1 MKRILSTLIAISV
14 FYCTSVAQEFRLNG
28 FAGYLFDDHVDSYY
42 SATEYFEGTI
52 KGGFRWGVG
61 AEYLLN
67 PTYGIGIVYYRQDTE
82 APMTYYDGGVKNRDF
97 DLGCSW
103 LMAAFTRYMKKDNFE
118 LYGGGELGA
127 VFFNVDNSL
136 SGQSESA
143 TKFAWGLNLGTN
155 IFFSEKVGL
164 KIQIDLHSATQAA
177 GGGFYFGTGGA
188 GAGVSS
194 YSTIYQFGIGGGLV
208 FRFPKK

>member
-1 MKRILSTLIAISV
+1 MKRILSTLIAISL
-14 FYCTSVAQEFRLNG
+14 YGTSVAQEFRLNG
-28 FAGYLFDDHVDSYY
+28 FAGYLFDDQVDSYY
-42 SATEYFEGTI
+42 SATQYFEGTI

-61 AEYLLN
+61 AEYLLD
-67 PTYGIGIVYYRQDTE
+67 PHYGIGIVYYRQDTE
-82 APMTYYDGGVKNRDF
+82 LPMTYYDQGVKNRDF

-103 LMAAFTRYMKKDNFE
+103 LMASFTRYMKKDNIEF
-118 LYGGGELGA
+118 YGGGELGA
-127 VFFNVDNSL
+127 VFFNLDNSL
-136 SGQSESA
+136 SGKSESA

-164 KIQIDLHSATQAA
+164 KVQVDLHSASQAV

-188 GAGVSS
+188 GTGVSS
-194 YSTIYQFGIGGGLV
+194 YSTIYQFGIGGGIV

>member
-1 MKRILSTLIAISV
+1 MKRILSTLIAISL
-14 FYCTSVAQEFRLNG
+14 FYSTSVAQEFRLNG

-52 KGGFRWGVG
+52 KGGFRWGLG
-61 AEYLLN
+61 AEYMLH
-67 PTYGIGIVYYRQDTE
+67 PQYGIGIIYYRQDTE
-82 APMTYYDGGVKNRDF
+82 APMTYYDQGVKSRDF

-103 LMAAFTRYMKKDNFE
+103 LMAAFTRYMKKDNIE

-127 VFFNVDNSL
+127 VFFGLDNSL
-136 SGQSESA
+136 SGSSESA

-164 KIQIDLHSATQAA
+164 KVQIDLHSASQAV

-188 GAGVSS
+188 GTGVSS